1 MVVEAKVN
9 LDLLDTKVW
18 LWSIYEIGR
27 FCEIRRGSVN
37 WAVVGPEAF

>member
-9 LDLLDTKVW
+9 LDLLYTKVL
-18 LWSIYEIGR
+18 LWSICEIGR
-27 FCEIRRGSVN
+27 FCEIRRESVN